1 MLQRLARFCY
11 RRRWRVLGAWVVL
24 LVVLFA
30 LNSTVGGKF
39 LDEFDLPG
47 SESQEAVDLLEE
59 HGFDTRAGATG
70 QIVFQTDNVND
81 PTVQRDMEALFD
93 EIAEITAPS
102 EVVSP
107 YSPEGDHQISQSG
120 PEAGKIAYAEVNLAD
135 RDSDELYDIGTEA
148 REAVAAADVPGTEVE
163 LGGDI
168 AFEQPEFS
176 SEAIGFIA
184 ALIILLIAFGSLLA
198 AGLPL
203 ITAIF
208 GIVTGIALVG
218 LVVNV
223 IGMPSFSNQAVAMI
237 TVQPAKR
244 TARPAVSSARIVA
257 HSGVSPSLRPSR

>member
-1 MLQRLARFCY
+1 MMQRLARFCY

-24 LVVLFA
+24 LVGLFA
-30 LNSTVGGKF
+30 LNSSFGGKF

-59 HGFDTRAGATG
+59 HGYEDRAGATG
-70 QIVFQTDNVND
+70 QIVFKADDVND
-81 PTVQRDMEALFD
+81 PTVRRDMEALFD
-93 EIAEITAPS
+93 EVGQITAPS
-102 EVVSP
+102 QVVSP
-107 YSPEGDHQISQSG
+107 YSPEGAHQISQSG
-120 PEAGKIAYAEVNLAD
+120 PEAGRIAYAEVNLAD

-148 REAVAAADVPGTEVE
+148 REAVADADISGVEVE

-176 SEAIGFIA
+176 SEAIGFVA

-208 GIVTGIALVG
+208 GIVTGIAIVG

-237 TVQPAKR
+237 GIGVGIDYALF
-244 TARPAVSSARIVA
+244 IV
-257 HSGVSPSLRPSR
+257 